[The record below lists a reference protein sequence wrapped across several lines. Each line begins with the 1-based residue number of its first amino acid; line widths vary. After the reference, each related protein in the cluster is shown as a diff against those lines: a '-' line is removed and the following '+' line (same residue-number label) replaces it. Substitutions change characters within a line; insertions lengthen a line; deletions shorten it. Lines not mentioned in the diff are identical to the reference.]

1 VQLQIKGSAYRRPH
15 GYYFLVERADLNRLL
30 ASVKEMEEL
39 LQFPTVAGHVEKASK
54 LALLI
59 ARNAPN
65 GAIAN
70 LAMRVTSEAHALR
83 ASALPLRAD
92 RTKLNQTLWHLRLA
106 LQEVKSRE
114 TRQ

>member
-1 VQLQIKGSAYRRPH
+1 MKTEGSRMSK
-15 GYYFLVERADLNRLL
+15 ADLNLLL

-39 LQFPTVAGHVEKASK
+39 LQFPTVPGHVKKADK

-65 GAIAN
+65 GRIAN
-70 LAMRVTSEAHALR
+70 LAMRAINEAHALR
-83 ASALPLRAD
+83 SGALPLRAD

-106 LQEVKSRE
+106 IQEAKSAVPDKK
-114 TRQ
+114 

>member
-1 VQLQIKGSAYRRPH
+1 MEKP
-15 GYYFLVERADLNRLL
+15 DLNRLL
-30 ASVKEMEEL
+30 ASLKEMEEL
-39 LQFPTVAGHVEKASK
+39 LQFPTVPGHIEKADK

-70 LAMRVTSEAHALR
+70 LAMRSISEAHALR
-83 ASALPLRAD
+83 SGALPLKAD

-106 LQEVKSRE
+106 IQEVKSAKPDGE
-114 TRQ
+114 